1 MKEKNTDLLSTSVYD
16 DLKKFVISG
25 QTRQLALEVLAINYE
40 DGMKM
45 FPKFAI
51 DSSFDS
57 KTP

>member
-25 QTRQLALEVLAINYE
+25 QTRQLALEVFAINYE

-45 FPKFAI
+45 
-51 DSSFDS
+51 SSEIA
-57 KTP
+57 